1 MGSAGTATPPIPG
14 RVFTSVALRCH
25 PRFMTTTTHISP
37 VTRTHIWRELAQQ
50 LRVDSIRA
58 TAVTNSGHPTSSM
71 SAADLIAVLA
81 EKYFRYDFA
90 HPDHPN
96 NDHLIF
102 SKGHASPLLYALY
115 AAAGAISDEELLSTR
130 RFGSSLEGHP
140 SPSLPWVDI
149 ATGSLGFGL
158 PVGVGIAL
166 AAKTVDPRPYRVW
179 ILVGDS
185 EMAEGSVWEAF
196 EHASYWKLDNL
207 TVVLDVNRLGQSG
220 ETMHGW
226 DIDSYVSRARSFG
239 WAAFAVDGHDVEA
252 IDAAY
257 ADAVGTAGRPAV
269 IVARTLKGKGVA
281 EVEDKPGWHGKVL
294 PDTEAAI
301 AELGGRRD
309 IRIEISPPPLDPPA
323 RAHRIARPALPAYA
337 SGSKK
342 ATRRAYGEALAAL
355 GTARDDVVAKDG
367 EVSNST
373 FSGLFAEAHPE
384 RFLEMFV
391 AEQQMVAAAV
401 GFDVRGLK
409 PFASAFAAFFSRAYD
424 FIRMA
429 AISRASLR
437 IAGSHAGVV
446 TGEDGP
452 SQMALEDIAMF
463 RAVHDSTVLY
473 PSDAN
478 QTAKLVAL
486 AADNPGITYLRT
498 TRADTRVIYPPDTP
512 FRIGGSWLLHASPY
526 DRVTIAAAG
535 ITLHEAI
542 EARRRLAEEGIGVR
556 ILDVYSIKPI
566 DRGALLESVRATN
579 GLLVTV
585 EDHWP
590 EGGLGDAV
598 LAALANSGL
607 PLHAVTLAVRDMP
620 GSGQPEELLHAAG
633 IDADAIVDAVQ
644 SLLRPTPTL

>member
-1 MGSAGTATPPIPG
+1 MSPRAA
-14 RVFTSVALRCH
+14 RVFSQAVGDGDHRC
-25 PRFMTTTTHISP
+25 MAITTHTP
-37 VTRTHIWRELAQQ
+37 RLTRTELWHELAQQ

-58 TAVTNSGHPTSSM
+58 TAVGGSGHPTSSM

-81 EKYFRYDFA
+81 EKYLRYDFE

-115 AAAGAISDEELLSTR
+115 AAGGAISDEELLTLR
-130 RFGSSLEGHP
+130 RFGSRLEGHP
-140 SPSLPWVDI
+140 SPALPWVDV

-158 PVGVGIAL
+158 PVGVGVAL

-179 ILVGDS
+179 VLMGDS

-196 EHASYWKLDNL
+196 EHASYWRLDNL
-207 TVVLDVNRLGQSG
+207 TAIVDVNRLGQSG

-226 DIDSYVSRARSFG
+226 DAESYADRARSFG
-239 WAAFAVDGHDVEA
+239 WKAFVIDGHDLDS
-252 IDAAY
+252 IDEAY
-257 ADAVGTAGRPAV
+257 AQAIATSGRPTV
-269 IVARTLKGKGVA
+269 IIARTRKGKGVA
-281 EVEDKPGWHGKVL
+281 AVEDQPGWHGKVL
-294 PDTEAAI
+294 DNPVAAI
-301 AELGGRRD
+301 AELGGRRGT
-309 IRIEISPPPLDPPA
+309 RIEIAPPPHDPPPRSYA
-323 RAHRIARPALPAYA
+323 VDKPALPAYEV
-337 SGSKK
+337 GTPT

-355 GTARDDVVAKDG
+355 GEARDDVVAMDG

-384 RFLEMFV
+384 RFFEMFV
-391 AEQQMVAAAV
+391 AEQQMIAAAI
-401 GFDVRGLK
+401 GFDVRGLT

-429 AISRASLR
+429 AISRASIR
-437 IAGSHAGVV
+437 IAGSHAGVA

-463 RAVHDSTVLY
+463 RAVHGSTVLY

-498 TRADTRVIYPPDTP
+498 TRADTEVLYPADAD
-512 FRIGGSWLLHASPY
+512 FEIGGSRLLRATPH
-526 DRVTIAAAG
+526 DDVTIAAAG
-535 ITLHEAI
+535 ITVHEAL
-542 EARRRLAEEGIGVR
+542 EAARRLADAGIRARV
-556 ILDVYSIKPI
+556 LDVYSIKPI
-566 DRGALLESVRATN
+566 DRQTLLESVAATD
-579 GLLVTV
+579 GRLVTV
-585 EDHWP
+585 EDHWS

-598 LAALANSGL
+598 LAALGDSGL
-607 PLHAVTLAVRDMP
+607 SFHAVKLAVRDLP
-620 GSGQPEELLHAAG
+620 GSGAPAELLHAAG
-633 IDADAIVDAVQ
+633 IDADAISEAVRSLVDPITG
-644 SLLRPTPTL
+644 R